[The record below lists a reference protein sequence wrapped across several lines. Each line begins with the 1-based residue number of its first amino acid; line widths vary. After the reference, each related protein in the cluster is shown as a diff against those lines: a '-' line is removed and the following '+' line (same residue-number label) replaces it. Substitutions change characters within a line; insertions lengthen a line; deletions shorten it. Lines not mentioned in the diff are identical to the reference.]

1 MKFFLEF
8 SKNFD
13 IYFLKSMS
21 GNMGIHTDFQ
31 KNIFWSICISAQI
44 SFLRFYVISG
54 TDKSFF
60 WGSHSILHTYHYLS
74 ENLYLIGGAI
84 LHGKLTPQGTV
95 QFNLVL
101 GNRDRWE
108 SRIRSLESMHK
119 SWKSLFKLSKL
130 DKQINRAILKNC
142 IKFCNTVSVHHC
154 LFWFSH
160 QHWSQG

>member
-1 MKFFLEF
+1 MFGKSYERSQQRKRIFKSITVRPCF
-8 SKNFD
+8 S
-13 IYFLKSMS
+13 SR
-21 GNMGIHTDFQ
+21 G
-31 KNIFWSICISAQI
+31 
-44 SFLRFYVISG
+44 FLRTFMINKDLEDICKHNELLYSIKP
-54 TDKSFF
+54 KSIF
-60 WGSHSILHTYHYLS
+60 SVH
-74 ENLYLIGGAI
+74 N
-84 LHGKLTPQGTV
+84 
-95 QFNLVL
+95 NLVL